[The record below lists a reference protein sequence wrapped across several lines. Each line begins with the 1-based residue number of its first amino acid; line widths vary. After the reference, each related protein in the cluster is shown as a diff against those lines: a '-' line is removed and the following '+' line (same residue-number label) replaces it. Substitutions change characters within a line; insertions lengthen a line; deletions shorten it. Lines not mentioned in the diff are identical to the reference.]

1 MEQTHFKDNKMSEE
15 DHPNRR
21 MSICDALDDNN
32 SNCHLSEI
40 VSERAAD
47 KAVKKVF
54 AILGVDINKP
64 ESVEEFREDLRFGK
78 KLRKLADHGVL
89 VVVALICTGLAWAAF
104 DGIIS
109 RFKR

>member
-1 MEQTHFKDNKMSEE
+1 MSEE

-21 MSICDALDDNN
+21 MSTCDALDGNN
-32 SNCHLSEI
+32 SNCYLLSET

-54 AILGVDINKP
+54 AVLGVDINKP

-78 KLRKLADHGVL
+78 KLRKLADHGVFVL
-89 VVVALICTGLAWAAF
+89 VALLFTGLAWAAL
-104 DGIIS
+104 DGMIS
-109 RFKR
+109 KFRR

>member
-1 MEQTHFKDNKMSEE
+1 MSEE

-21 MSICDALDDNN
+21 MSTCDVLDDNN

-54 AILGVDINKP
+54 AILGVDIHKP

-78 KLRKLADHGVL
+78 KLRKLADHGAFVL
-89 VVVALICTGLAWAAF
+89 IALLFTGLAWASF
-104 DGIIS
+104 EGIIT
-109 RFKR
+109 RIKK